1 MIGQFEFAKTPKKPP
16 SEMNA
21 IIALCHFCDHHGPT
35 TIFCT
40 QAFKY
45 SDQQQPLPHQ
55 HHHRH
60 NNHHHHILHDEG
72 DEIEIE
78 LAGAANSDQLPHSP
92 PNETTTS
99 TSTTSKTSSVARPI
113 LTNSSN
119 VSGSSSLERSSSRTT
134 CKACRAFNK
143 GFHHYISY
151 EKFNTETIVEGEGG
165 RGGGGGTGDDFG
177 RICYISQASP
187 SDSEVFAI
195 VRKACLRTLH
205 CEVFEDP
212 IYFDD
217 DNNGSVIG
225 YEFNIKD
232 CEGKKLNLRYF
243 MVVLV
248 KL

>member
-1 MIGQFEFAKTPKKPP
+1 
-16 SEMNA
+16 MNA

-45 SDQQQPLPHQ
+45 SGQQQP
-55 HHHRH
+55 HH
-60 NNHHHHILHDEG
+60 NHHHHILHDEG

-78 LAGAANSDQLPHSP
+78 LAGAANSDQLPSSP
-92 PNETTTS
+92 PNETTS
-99 TSTTSKTSSVARPI
+99 TTTTSKTSSVARPI
-113 LTNSSN
+113 LTTSSN

-151 EKFNTETIVEGEGG
+151 EKLNTEIVEGEGG
-165 RGGGGGTGDDFG
+165 GGGGGASDDFG

-232 CEGKKLNLRYF
+232 CEGKKN
-243 MVVLV
+243 
-248 KL
+248 